1 MLQKELRKMPNWKV
15 PGLDEI
21 QECWLKGFTSQH
33 QMLTEE
39 LNENIHS
46 LSIPIWLVKS
56 RTVLIKKV
64 LAKGNAVNNYRQIA
78 CLNPLLKLKAGII
91 SDNIKICKI
100 KIDRRVVDMTPEAL
114 RNSCSSRDCNRR
126 KTNLKMAWVDFRKAF
141 DMVPHPGK

>member
-1 MLQKELRKMPNWKV
+1 MLQKELRKMSNWKV

-21 QECWLKGFTSQH
+21 QGCWLKGFTSQH

-46 LSIPIWLVKS
+46 LSIPSWLVKS

-78 CLNPLLKLKAGII
+78 CLYLLLKLKAGII
-91 SDNIKICKI
+91 SDK
-100 KIDRRVVDMTPEAL
+100 L
-114 RNSCSSRDCNRR
+114 YQ
-126 KTNLKMAWVDFRKAF
+126 NLQNKN
-141 DMVPHPGK
+141 